1 VERSGEAEGGIM
13 NMLLLACAG
22 AGIGLGIAAVT
33 GTLVTA
39 RPQLADALAAPH
51 QPAAVHRPAGPNGVA
66 RTLGSPAAAALAAL
80 GLPRASVRAD
90 LAALGRPVHQHLAQ
104 QAGLALLATIAG
116 PLYGFGLAVVGI
128 RPPLQILAA
137 ATLILAMAGYLLP
150 SRLAHAEANRLRE
163 AIRYATSAMLDLVA
177 VMLAAGCG
185 QEEAFTLAA
194 ATGHGP
200 GHEQLRAALGAARTT
215 RTPIW
220 DELAELGRRTG
231 VRELTELA
239 ATSLLAGTEG
249 AKIRDTLATKAAS
262 LRARLL
268 AAAETKAASAT
279 ERMGMPTVL
288 LMVGF
293 LIFTCYP
300 ALAQVM
306 KSL

>member
-1 VERSGEAEGGIM
+1 MNLLLVIAGGGIGFGVALTSG
-13 NMLLLACAG
+13 MLL
-22 AGIGLGIAAVT
+22 
-33 GTLVTA
+33 TA
-39 RPQLADALAAPH
+39 RAPLARALNAPH
-51 QPAAVHRPAGPNGVA
+51 QAPVTVQAPCSSNLVQTVGMPV
-66 RTLGSPAAAALAAL
+66 AAALAAL
-80 GLPRASVRAD
+80 GLPRSRVQAD
-90 LAALGRPVHQHLAQ
+90 LVAIGRSPHAHLAQ
-104 QAGLALLATIAG
+104 QAGLAFLALVAG
-116 PLYGFGLAVVGI
+116 PLYGLGLAAI
-128 RPPLQILAA
+128 DTTTPPQLIAIG
-137 ATLILAMAGYLLP
+137 TLILATAGYLLP
-150 SRLAHAEANRLRE
+150 SRFAHREAARLRE
-163 AIRYATSAMLDLVA
+163 AIRYATSALLDLVS
-177 VMLAAGCG
+177 VMLAAGSG

-194 ATGHGP
+194 TSGNGP
-200 GHEQLRAALGAARTT
+200 GNEQLRAALGAARTT

-220 DELAELGRRTG
+220 DELGELGRRTG
-231 VRELTELA
+231 VQELTELA

-268 AAAETKAASAT
+268 AAAESKAASAT